1 MLTKAELK
9 TLLYLIDRAADELSN
24 NGCNDLRLLA
34 DCKLTREEA
43 HSIRELEH
51 AYLDDK
57 ERDAPVR
64 EDAQKEVYATDWTV
78 LRALAEKLKALH
90 DGAP

>member
-9 TLLYLIDRAADELSN
+9 TLLHLIDRAADEMSN
-24 NGCNDLRLLA
+24 HGCNDLRLLT

-43 HSIRELEH
+43 QSIRELEH
-51 AYLDDK
+51 AYCDDK

-64 EDAQKEVYATDWTV
+64 DDEQKEVYATDWLV
-78 LRALAEKLKALH
+78 LRALAEKLKVLH
-90 DGAP
+90 GGAS

>member
-9 TLLYLIDRAADELSN
+9 TFLFLIDRATNELSN
-24 NGCNDLRLLA
+24 NGCNDLCLFP

-43 HSIRELEH
+43 QSIRELEH
-51 AYLDDK
+51 AYCDDK

-64 EDAQKEVYATDWTV
+64 DDKQKEVYATDWLV
-78 LRALAEKLKALH
+78 LRALAAKLKALH
-90 DGAP
+90 EGAP

>member
-9 TLLYLIDRAADELSN
+9 TLLHLIDRAADEMSN
-24 NGCNDLRLLA
+24 HGCNDLRLLA

-43 HSIRELEH
+43 QSIRELEY
-51 AYLDDK
+51 AYK
-57 ERDAPVR
+57 EDPQAPTPVR
-64 EDAQKEVYATDWTV
+64 DDAQKEVYAHDCLV

-90 DGAP
+90 GGAP

>member
-9 TLLYLIDRAADELSN
+9 TLLYLIDCAADQLSN

-34 DCKLTREEA
+34 DCELTREEA
-43 HSIRELEH
+43 QSIRELEH
-51 AYLDDK
+51 AYCDDK
-57 ERDAPVR
+57 ERDAPIR
-64 EDAQKEVYATDWTV
+64 DDTKKEVYATDWIV

-90 DGAP
+90 GGAP